1 MKIKKTPVT
10 AMISI
15 FVLVFWMFPVV
26 FPASVVCATDQT
38 KTYEMQRRA
47 VEVYTILQD
56 DYIEEVNGEELWTNA
71 IQGMVSSLD
80 PHSEYMPKDVFQE
93 FKQETTKGE
102 FTGVGLVISRESNQ
116 VTVVSPIEGTPA
128 FRAGIQTGD
137 VILQVDETLL
147 KDGMTTQAA
156 KLMRGPKG
164 TMVKVIVLRP
174 VTGEI
179 LPLTLKRDVIPI
191 ETVKSAL
198 LKPGYG
204 YIWITNFQ
212 EKTTKDVIAA
222 IAALEKKEA
231 LQGLVLD
238 LRDNPGGLMN
248 QAASVAD
255 LFLEKGEIVTS
266 RGRDN
271 QLREVYYAT
280 KEGMK
285 LHFPI
290 VVLVNGGS
298 ASASEIVAG
307 ALQDYKRAL
316 IVGTTSFGKG
326 SVQTIREFD
335 DGSGMKYTIA
345 RYYTPNGRSIQAEGI
360 LPDIE
365 VKNRFVKGLDQDIY
379 LKESDLRNHLASEK
393 KEGATEAIKDTTGV
407 KFEATPAKPVSAEPL
422 NKEEQKAMSETRIS
436 RYTGNEPEKLL
447 QDNQINTAL
456 EILMGYQI
464 LSGKHIDR
472 KSVV

>member
-1 MKIKKTPVT
+1 MKRKTPVT
-10 AMISI
+10 VIMSVCI
-15 FVLVFWMFPVV
+15 LTFWMLPIAFPS
-26 FPASVVCATDQT
+26 SVVGATDQT

-47 VEVYTILQD
+47 VEVYNILAD
-56 DYIEEVNGEELWTNA
+56 DYIEDINGEELWTKA
-71 IQGMVSSLD
+71 IQGMVASLD
-80 PHSEYMPKDVFQE
+80 PHSEYMPREVFQE

-102 FTGVGLVISRESNQ
+102 FTGVGLVISRENNQ

-164 TMVKVIVLRP
+164 TMVKVSLLRP
-174 VTGEI
+174 STGEI
-179 LPLTLKRDVIPI
+179 LPITLKRDVIPI

-198 LKPGYG
+198 LKPRYG
-204 YIWITNFQ
+204 YVWITNFQ

-222 IAALEKKEA
+222 IATLEKKEA
-231 LQGLVLD
+231 LSGLILD

-248 QAASVAD
+248 QAAGVAD

-271 QLREVYYAT
+271 QPREVYCAT
-280 KEGMK
+280 KEGTK
-285 LHFPI
+285 PHFP
-290 VVLVNGGS
+290 VVILINGGS

-316 IVGTTSFGKG
+316 IIGTTSFGKG

-365 VKNRFVKGLDQDIY
+365 VKNRFVKGLDQEIY
-379 LKESDLRNHLASEK
+379 LKESDLRNHLAAAK
-393 KEGATEAIKDTTGV
+393 KEAAGGKAES
-407 KFEATPAKPVSAEPL
+407 TPAKSVSVTPL
-422 NKEEQKAMSETRIS
+422 NKEEQKAMAEARVS

-464 LSGKHIDR
+464 LSSKPQ
-472 KSVV
+472 